1 MEAASSSTDGGVAA
15 LLLQA
20 LLGAPR
26 SASAVA
32 TERVLVA
39 NGIPTVPK
47 SLLARIRRGE
57 YVECTGIADA
67 LEWVVRSRGVRS
79 IFHYIDDFIF
89 IGAPQSD
96 ECVHSLRLFL
106 STSEALGMLVSSDKT
121 EGPARRLTVLGIQID
136 TVAMTLSLPEE
147 KLERI
152 GSLLQEWHGRR
163 AGTRRE
169 LESLVGTLQHAA
181 CVVRPGRLFLR
192 RIYDL
197 LAGTSHFQPHHFICL
212 NAESRADIEWWY
224 VFHRFWNGVAIIRN
238 PDAFTP
244 DVVLCTDA
252 SGSWGC
258 GAFWRT
264 LWFQVPWHGLA
275 IAGQSIAAK
284 ELFPIVLASLL

>member
-1 MEAASSSTDGGVAA
+1 MPALPVATGTGGGALSLPGPFLSASAIPASTSHSHLLAAGGLEETPLEAASSSTDGGVAA

-26 SASAVA
+26 SASVVA

-89 IGAPQSD
+89 IGASQSD

-152 GSLLQEWHGRR
+152 GCLLQERHGRR

-169 LESLVGTLQHAA
+169 LESFVGTLQHAA

-197 LAGTSHFQPHHFICL
+197 LAGTSHFQPHHFIRL
-212 NAESRADIEWWY
+212 NAESRADTE
-224 VFHRFWNGVAIIRN
+224 
-238 PDAFTP
+238 
-244 DVVLCTDA
+244 
-252 SGSWGC
+252 
-258 GAFWRT
+258 
-264 LWFQVPWHGLA
+264 
-275 IAGQSIAAK
+275 
-284 ELFPIVLASLL
+284 

>member
-1 MEAASSSTDGGVAA
+1 
-15 LLLQA
+15 
-20 LLGAPR
+20 
-26 SASAVA
+26 
-32 TERVLVA
+32 
-39 NGIPTVPK
+39 
-47 SLLARIRRGE
+47 
-57 YVECTGIADA
+57 
-67 LEWVVRSRGVRS
+67 
-79 IFHYIDDFIF
+79 
-89 IGAPQSD
+89 
-96 ECVHSLRLFL
+96 
-106 STSEALGMLVSSDKT
+106 
-121 EGPARRLTVLGIQID
+121 
-136 TVAMTLSLPEE
+136 MTLSLPEE
-147 KLERI
+147 KLQRI

-197 LAGTSHFQPHHFICL
+197 LAGTSHFQPHHFIRL

-224 VFHRFWNGVAIIRN
+224 VFHRFWKGVAIIRN

-258 GAFWRT
+258 RAFWRT
-264 LWFQVPWHGLA
+264 PWFQVPWHGLA

-284 ELFPIVLASLL
+284 ELFPIVLASLLWGSMWKGLTVLCRCGATTGQSSRSSTGTRLASLSSVFFSLASGSTSESRPSIPQALRTR